1 MPPEM
6 IRKEPHGLPADIWS
20 YAICLMELANGR
32 LPHRKSSLLAMF
44 KAATEGFPD
53 PLESTR
59 KWSSS
64 FLDFLRQC
72 LNIDPNER
80 STAQQLYHHPWLE
93 KRAKRAEMK
102 ACFSLISAAS
112 VLSQTT

>member
-1 MPPEM
+1 M
-6 IRKEPHGLPADIWS
+6 IRKEPHGLPVDIWS

-44 KAATEGFPD
+44 KAATEGVPH

-59 KWSSS
+59 KWSPA

-72 LNIDPNER
+72 LHSDPTER
-80 STAQQLYHHPWLE
+80 ATSAQLYEHPWLE
-93 KRAKRAEMK
+93 KRAKRSEMK
-102 ACFSLISAAS
+102 ACFTTINAACN
-112 VLSQTT
+112 LLQTS